1 METLKGKPTTL
12 NSYVS
17 TLRTFFKFLTG
28 YGFHP
33 FMPPY
38 YKENNDY
45 IAYEFSDNEIDR
57 IISCADNYVLCPNPQ
72 SIDKPHPNRKYVYI
86 QYELPMILRILL
98 GCGLRLEEASTLK
111 LKDINFTTDTL
122 TIRKTKSNEYRIVP
136 MDSSLSKI
144 LAKYCN
150 SMKLGVNSEAYIFPG
165 INFRN
170 PIPSYC
176 FRNHFNRLLKE
187 TEIVLPH
194 RKKYERGPCIHCFR
208 HSFAH
213 RSFKKGTQGGWNVND
228 QIPWL
233 SVYLGHKNLQE
244 TSRYLKFNS
253 EMFIKEIKLFE
264 NSSASLYPEVNF
276 DD

>member
-1 METLKGKPTTL
+1 MIYEYISILKPYIIEFLIQQKQIVSKFCYKHRCAILQNFDHFVSTYDYKNLNFTEEQLFHWMETLKGKPTTL

-150 SMKLGVNSEAYIFPG
+150 SMKLGVNSEA
-165 INFRN
+165 
-170 PIPSYC
+170 
-176 FRNHFNRLLKE
+176 
-187 TEIVLPH
+187 
-194 RKKYERGPCIHCFR
+194 
-208 HSFAH
+208 
-213 RSFKKGTQGGWNVND
+213 
-228 QIPWL
+228 
-233 SVYLGHKNLQE
+233 
-244 TSRYLKFNS
+244 
-253 EMFIKEIKLFE
+253 
-264 NSSASLYPEVNF
+264 
-276 DD
+276 